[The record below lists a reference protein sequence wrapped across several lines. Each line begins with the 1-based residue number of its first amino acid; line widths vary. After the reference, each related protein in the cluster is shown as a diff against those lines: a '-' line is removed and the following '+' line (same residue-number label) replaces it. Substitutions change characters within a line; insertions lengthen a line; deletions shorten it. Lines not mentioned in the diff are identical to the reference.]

1 MLIIGGSGSGKTNT
15 LLNLIKEE
23 DSDNPI
29 DKIYLYL
36 LVSNF
41 NEPKYQLLIKK
52 REDARIKYSDD
63 SKAFIKHSNTM
74 DDIYNILLITTQQE
88 KGKF

>member
-52 REDARIKYSDD
+52 REDARIKYSH
-63 SKAFIKHSNTM
+63 AFK
-74 DDIYNILLITTQQE
+74 YY
-88 KGKF
+88 G